1 MFKKNIRGS
10 ANLSNIFIGLATVLA
25 VVLISIMIAGVLSG
39 QITSLFPKLNVTS
52 TWINLANT
60 AQSYIVT
67 TFSLVLIAI
76 LLLGFVII
84 LGVLRK
90 FGGRAE

>member
-1 MFKKNIRGS
+1 MFKKNVRGS
-10 ANLSNIFIGLATVLA
+10 TNLSNVFIGLATILA
-25 VVLISIMIAGVLSG
+25 VVLISIMIAGVLSA

-52 TWINLANT
+52 TWTNLANT
-60 AQSYIVT
+60 ANSYIVT
-67 TFSLVLIAI
+67 TFSLTLVAVLLI
-76 LLLGFVII
+76 GFVII

>member
-1 MFKKNIRGS
+1 MMKRGS
-10 ANLSNIFIGLATVLA
+10 TNLSNIFIGLATVLA
-25 VVLISIMIAGVLSG
+25 VALIAIMIAGVLSG
-39 QITSLFPKLNVTS
+39 QITSLFSKLNVTS
-52 TWINLANT
+52 TWTNLANT
-60 AQSYIVT
+60 ANSYIVT
-67 TFSLVLIAI
+67 TFSLTLIAI